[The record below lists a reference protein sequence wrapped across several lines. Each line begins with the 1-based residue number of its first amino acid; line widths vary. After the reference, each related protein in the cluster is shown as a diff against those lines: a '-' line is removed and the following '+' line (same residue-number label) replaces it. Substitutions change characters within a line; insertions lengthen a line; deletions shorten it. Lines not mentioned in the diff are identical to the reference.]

1 MQLIEKTIKTK
12 LTDNAKF
19 YGYVL
24 DNSPEMDINRRRPA
38 ILIIPG
44 GGYAMTSDREAEPVA
59 IKMLSKGYQAF
70 ILRYNVAPVRYPAAL
85 LEIASSVKLIRD
97 NAEAWHVDPDKII
110 LAGFSAGGHL
120 AANLAT
126 AWNGQLLQ
134 GYGYKREDIQPNGL
148 MLGYS
153 VITSGKYAHVDS
165 FKNLLGDDY
174 NNEVIRE
181 SVSLEKQVTAA
192 TPRTFLWHTYTDD
205 CVPVENS
212 LLFADALKKANV
224 PLEMHIFPQG
234 GHGLSLGTAE
244 TAIAENGYGI
254 QTDLSVWPDL
264 FATWVNNSFNK

>member
-24 DNSPEMDINRRRPA
+24 DNSEEMDINRRRPA
-38 ILIIPG
+38 ILVIPG
-44 GGYAMTSDREAEPVA
+44 GGYVMTSDREAEPVA

-70 ILRYNVAPVRYPAAL
+70 ILRYNVAPVHYPASL

-110 LAGFSAGGHL
+110 VAGFSAGGHL

-126 AWNGQLLQ
+126 AWNSKLLKD
-134 GYGYKREDIQPNGL
+134 YGYQSADIKPNGL
-148 MLGYS
+148 LLGYS
-153 VITSGKYAHVDS
+153 VISSGKYAHVDS

-174 NNEVIRE
+174 DNEAIRE
-181 SVSLEKQVTAA
+181 SVSLEKQVTAD
-192 TPRTFLWHTYTDD
+192 TPATFLWHTYTDD
-205 CVPVENS
+205 CVPVENT

-224 PLEMHIFPQG
+224 PFEMHIFPKG
-234 GHGLSLGTAE
+234 GHGLSIATAE
-244 TAIAENGYGI
+244 TAIPNGYGI
-254 QTDLSVWPDL
+254 QPEVSVWPDL
-264 FATWVNNSFNK
+264 FATWVKNTFNN